1 MVSTSREDKPVH
13 AAFRGGERSL
23 GLART
28 EPVDGERNSLAKLGQ
43 RRGRCVQLPVRSQ
56 HTEYVCWV
64 ECLDRVSIRILA
76 GVASLASVA
85 STRLD
90 WLLVDLDGDGS
101 DELIEHV
108 EEFGHNLSGHESISV
123 MTIEDG
129 VPGTRFTLPLSH
141 RDGYWAREFPATSPC
156 EGTYRFACGDRG
168 VQLLEIVGHP
178 NGEPDNVAQC
188 ASAGRHRYTWAGQ
201 QLQEIP

>member
-1 MVSTSREDKPVH
+1 MNQMVRL
-13 AAFRGGERSL
+13 RNRR
-23 GLART
+23 ART
-28 EPVDGERNSLAKLGQ
+28 AELWLVVDALDLNASPLATDAGSVTGYVAIVDRHGKLHW
-43 RRGRCVQLPVRSQ
+43 
-56 HTEYVCWV
+56 HTTWDSAETPGSW
-64 ECLDRVSIRILA
+64 
-76 GVASLASVA
+76 
-85 STRLD
+85 LD
-90 WLLVDLDGDGS
+90 WSLVDLDGDGS
-101 DELIEHV
+101 DELI
-108 EEFGHNLSGHESISV
+108 EFGHNLSGHESISV

-156 EGTYRFACGDRG
+156 EGTYRFARGDRG